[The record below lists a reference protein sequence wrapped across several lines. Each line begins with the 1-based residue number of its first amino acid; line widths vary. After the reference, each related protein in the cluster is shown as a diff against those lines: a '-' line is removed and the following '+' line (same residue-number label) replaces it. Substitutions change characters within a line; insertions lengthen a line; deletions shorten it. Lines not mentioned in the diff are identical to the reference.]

1 MKVSELLLQV
11 ENLEKYFPIQS
22 GLLKREIGKLIA
34 VREVSFNL
42 HYGETLGIVGESGCG
57 KTTLGRTLMKIYNP
71 SSGKIIFKGTDITNI
86 SQVEMHPYRMQMQ
99 MIFQDPFSSLN
110 PKMHI
115 GDIVA
120 EPLWVNGIMNKRNA
134 YEYAESL
141 LQLVGLHTI
150 DMKKYPHQFSGG
162 QRQRIGIARAIALNP
177 SLIVADEAVSA
188 LDVSVQ
194 AQIINLLVELREKYQ
209 LAYLFI
215 SHNLAVVK
223 HISHQIAV
231 MYLGNIVELANT
243 HELFENARHP
253 YTQALL
259 SASPV
264 ADRSNKRERII
275 LKGDVP
281 NPSNPPQ
288 GCPFHTRCQYCHDL
302 CLIQR
307 PLLRDI
313 GDRHMVSC
321 HLY

>member
-1 MKVSELLLQV
+1 MSELLLQV